1 MNIAQVMDM
10 SVDEAREFFDGE
22 KFTKQLDSL
31 HRTGLG
37 YLHLNQ
43 SLTTLSGGE
52 LQRLKLA
59 SQLYRRGSV
68 FIIDEPTDGLHI
80 GDIRTLMKLFN
91 EMTDDG
97 NSLFLVEH
105 SLEVMKEADWLIEL
119 GPGGGEFGGELLF
132 CGRPQEI
139 LASNSSV
146 TAPYLSASL
155 PDGEKNLGGIKNA

>member
-1 MNIAQVMDM
+1 
-10 SVDEAREFFDGE
+10 
-22 KFTKQLDSL
+22 
-31 HRTGLG
+31 
-37 YLHLNQ
+37 
-43 SLTTLSGGE
+43 
-52 LQRLKLA
+52 
-59 SQLYRRGSV
+59 
-68 FIIDEPTDGLHI
+68 
-80 GDIRTLMKLFN
+80 MKLFN

-146 TAPYLSASL
+146 TAPYLSASVPEDKKTL
-155 PDGEKNLGGIKNA
+155 EV